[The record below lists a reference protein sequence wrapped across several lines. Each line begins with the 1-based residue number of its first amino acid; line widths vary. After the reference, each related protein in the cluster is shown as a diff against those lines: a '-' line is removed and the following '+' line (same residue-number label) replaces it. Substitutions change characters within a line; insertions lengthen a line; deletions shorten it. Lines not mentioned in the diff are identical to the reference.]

1 MARTRLNDQQMAFFE
16 AFGFLRFPALLADCI
31 DGIIDEF
38 EAVWERHGGG
48 HDGTPHDGKRRSCL
62 VPFIDQS
69 ERLSALLDDPRIH
82 DIAASILGDD
92 FDYSGSDGNYY
103 AGDTGW
109 HSDGWYVNRPP
120 SIKIALYLDPVHGR
134 HRSAARHSRQP
145 PAGRHLCRLPAGADQ
160 RERLAVGRRRA

>member
-1 MARTRLNDQQMAFFE
+1 MQ
-16 AFGFLRFPALLADCI
+16 FPWLFADCI
-31 DGIIDEF
+31 DEIIDEF
-38 EAVWERHGGG
+38 EAVWERHVGG

-69 ERLSALLDDPRIH
+69 DRLSALLDDPRIH

-120 SIKIALYLDPVHGR
+120 SIKIALYLDPVTGDTGALR
-134 HRSAARHSRQP
+134 VIPGSHRPRDTYAD
-145 PAGRHLCRLPAGADQ
+145 RLQEQIQ

>member
-1 MARTRLNDQQMAFFE
+1 MQ
-16 AFGFLRFPALLADCI
+16 FPWLFADCI
-31 DGIIDEF
+31 DEIIDEF

-69 ERLSALLDDPRIH
+69 DRLSALLDDPRIH

-109 HSDGWYVNRPP
+109 HSDGWVNRPP
-120 SIKIALYLDPVHGR
+120 SIKIARSGHGR
-134 HRSAARHSRQP
+134 HRSAAGHSGQP
-145 PAGRHLCRLPAGADQ
+145 CAHLPTASDSERATRCGA
-160 RERLAVGRRRA
+160 RRA